1 MKTDT
6 AKKLNQVVNLDGWNS
21 VGDYI
26 EERTRILHGYL
37 ETVSDM
43 ENMKFYQG
51 CLDEL
56 RRLSRLRQDVN
67 AVLNQL
73 RK

>member
-6 AKKLNQVVNLDGWNS
+6 AKKLNQIVNLDGWNS
-21 VGDYI
+21 VSDYI
-26 EERTRILHGYL
+26 EDRTKMLHGYL
-37 ETVSDM
+37 ETATNM
-43 ENMKFYQG
+43 ETVKFYQG

-67 AVLNQL
+67 AVLNQM